1 MKALQMLKYEFFN
14 IWTQNGNVIYN
25 FQRLF
30 EFYQVFEEEIHLK
43 MPIKMLKGDKINVFI
58 KKISKISL
66 FLKKRLKRKFM
77 PMNLK

>member
-30 EFYQVFEEEIHLK
+30 EFFQVFEEEIHMK
-43 MPIKMLKGDKINVFI
+43 MPIKMLKGDKINVFY
-58 KKISKISL
+58 
-66 FLKKRLKRKFM
+66 
-77 PMNLK
+77 